1 MDENEKNENEKNEN
15 EKNENEKN
23 ENEKNENEKNENE
36 KNLRGNLFTVMG
48 LAVNICFAGQIIQ
61 KADNNRRSEG

>member
-15 EKNENEKN
+15 EN
-23 ENEKNENEKNENE
+23 
-36 KNLRGNLFTVMG
+36 NLRGNLFTVME
-48 LAVNICFAGQIIQ
+48 LAVNICFAGQLIQ

>member
-1 MDENEKNENEKNEN
+1 MNYDERRMDENEKNENEKNEN
-15 EKNENEKN
+15 EN
-23 ENEKNENEKNENE
+23 
-36 KNLRGNLFTVMG
+36 NLRGNLFTVME

>member
-1 MDENEKNENEKNEN
+1 MHYDERRMDENEKNENEKNEN
-15 EKNENEKN
+15 EN
-23 ENEKNENEKNENE
+23 
-36 KNLRGNLFTVMG
+36 NLRGNLFTVME

>member
-1 MDENEKNENEKNEN
+1 MNYDERRMDENEKKENEKNENEN
-15 EKNENEKN
+15 
-23 ENEKNENEKNENE
+23 
-36 KNLRGNLFTVMG
+36 NLRGNLFTVME